1 MTEQKLGNF
10 GGEDDQVPAADQL
23 DTAAA
28 AYAQQIVDL
37 LDERLREVITVRCP
51 GILDYF
57 LGNQPLPQNDRN
69 TLVNSLQA
77 WGIWFQLLNV
87 AEENTAMRRR
97 RQTEKVRGPDKV
109 PGTFPSVLADA
120 KELGATAEDIQTM
133 LDHAHIRPTLT
144 AHPTEAKRV
153 TVLEMHRRIYLLLFE
168 LEGTRWT
175 PRERQ
180 RMLNLVRNEIDLLW
194 LTGELRL
201 EKPTVANEVAWGLH
215 FFEQSLFERV
225 PELMEKLEWSL
236 EKHYPG
242 HDFNL
247 KPFFQ
252 FGSWIGGDRDGNPFV
267 TNDVTKDTLL
277 RNRHMVLHHYR
288 QRFVRM
294 GHNLSISENFTDIS
308 DEFRQALTTK
318 LEESGQDE
326 KLTSRNP
333 GEVFRQYMTCVM
345 MRMQATIDRHEGKD
359 NIPAHAIYQD
369 ADDLVEDLSVLE
381 RGLIDADCA
390 NIARSVVRPARHEVE
405 AFRFRT
411 VRLDLRENTTVT
423 NKTLAAIWR
432 ELNNRPAD
440 AEAPATDSDE
450 WLQWISTELARPL
463 DELPEFKTLD
473 EQGESTLG
481 LFRLIRDI
489 REQLDR
495 EAFGNFIL
503 SMTQNVSDIL
513 GIYLLAK
520 YAGLFADE
528 ASVESCVLPIV
539 PLFETID
546 DLQRAPEMMTE
557 LLGYQV
563 VRRSV
568 KSQNG
573 VHEVMI
579 GYSDSNK
586 DGGFFTSNWELSKA
600 QARLTRVGEES
611 GIPIMFF
618 HGRGG
623 SVSRGGAPT
632 GHAIAAQPVGSVQGR
647 MRITEQG
654 EVVSSKFANQGT
666 AEYQMELLAASVFEH
681 TLKSEHEAAA
691 VSQGEFDE
699 VMEALSGMAYTA
711 YRGLAEQEG
720 LVDYYQAASPVE
732 ELALMNIGSRPAR
745 RFGAKSLNDLRA
757 IPWVFAWTQ
766 NRHIVPGWYGV
777 GTALDSFIDVRGE
790 EGEELL
796 QRMFK
801 ESRLFRLV
809 IDEAEK
815 TLAMVD
821 MEVCRAYASLVQDD
835 EIRER
840 IFSMIETEYNKT
852 CEMVM
857 RITGETQLAT
867 RFRKFSRRLGRRNPV
882 LNRVGHAQVHL
893 VNHFRNR
900 NKDHDNK
907 LDDLIPL
914 LLSINCVSSGLGWT
928 G

>member
-1 MTEQKLGNF
+1 MNETNLHFIPE
-10 GGEDDQVPAADQL
+10 ETVPADDQL
-23 DTAAA
+23 DAAAA
-28 AYAQQIVDL
+28 AYAKQIVDL
-37 LDERLREVITVRCP
+37 LDEQMRAVIDFRAP
-51 GILDYF
+51 EIMPYF
-57 LGNQPLPQNDRN
+57 VGEQPVPDDQRDV
-69 TLVNSLQA
+69 LVNSLQA

-109 PGTFPSVLADA
+109 AGTFSNVLAIA
-120 KELGATAEDIQTM
+120 KENNASAEEIQAL
-133 LDHAHIRPTLT
+133 LDNAHIRPTLT

-153 TVLEMHRRIYLLLFE
+153 TVLEIHRRIYLLLFE

-180 RMLNLVRNEIDLLW
+180 RMLELVRNEIDLLW

-201 EKPTVANEVAWGLH
+201 EKPTVASEVAWGLH
-215 FFEQSLFERV
+215 FFEQSLFERI
-225 PELMEKLEWSL
+225 PELMEKLEWAL
-236 EKHYPG
+236 KQHYPD
-242 HDFNL
+242 HEFDL
-247 KPFFQ
+247 PPFFQ
-252 FGSWIGGDRDGNPFV
+252 FGSWIGGDRDGNPYV
-267 TNDVTKDTLL
+267 TNDVTRQTLL
-277 RNRHMVLHHYR
+277 KNRHMVLHHYR
-288 QRFVRM
+288 QRF
-294 GHNLSISENFTDIS
+294 LSLLQKLSVSENFTTIS
-308 DEFRQALTTK
+308 DEFRHA
-318 LEESGQDE
+318 LEEKLVASGQGE
-326 KLTSRNP
+326 QIVQRNP
-333 GEVFRQYMTCVM
+333 GEVFRQFMTCVM
-345 MRMQATIDRHEGKD
+345 MRMQATYDRADGND
-359 NIPAHAIYQD
+359 SIPETATYTD
-369 ADDLVEDLSVLE
+369 SDDLIHDLDVLE
-381 RGLIDADCA
+381 RGLIDASCGHLA
-390 NIARSVVRPARHEVE
+390 KSLVRPVRQEVE

-423 NKTLAAIWR
+423 NGTLAAIWR
-432 ELNNRPAD
+432 ELNGKPAD
-440 AEAPATDSDE
+440 AEAPATDSQE
-450 WLQWISTELARPL
+450 WLDWITERLAEPL
-463 DELPEFKTLD
+463 DELPEFTTLD
-473 EQGESTLG
+473 EKSESTLG

-495 EAFGNFIL
+495 EAFGNFVL

-520 YAGLFADE
+520 YAGLYNDRE
-528 ASVESCVLPIV
+528 GVESCVLPIV

-546 DLQRAPEMMTE
+546 DLQRAPDMMKE
-557 LLGYQV
+557 LLSYQV
-563 VRRSV
+563 LRQSV
-568 KSQNG
+568 KNQGG
-573 VHEVMI
+573 VQEVMI

-600 QARLTRVGEES
+600 QARLTRVGEEA
-611 GIPIMFF
+611 GIPISFF

-632 GHAIAAQPVGSVQGR
+632 GYAIAAQPPGSVQGR

-666 AEYQMELLAASVFEH
+666 AEYQMELLATSVFEH
-681 TLKSEHEAAA
+681 TIKSPKESEK
-691 VSQGEFDE
+691 QRPEFDE
-699 VMEALSGMAYTA
+699 ALEALSGLAYTA

-766 NRHIVPGWYGV
+766 NRHIVTGWYGV
-777 GTALDSFIDVRGE
+777 GTALESFFEVRGS

-796 QRMFK
+796 KRMFE
-801 ESRLFRLV
+801 ESSLFRLI
-809 IDEAEK
+809 IDEVEK
-815 TLAMVD
+815 TLSLVD
-821 MEVCRAYASLVQDD
+821 MEVSRAYANLVPDA

-840 IFSMIETEYNKT
+840 IFGMIEHEYNKT

-867 RFRKFSRRLGRRNPV
+867 RFKKFSRRLGRRNPV
-882 LNRVGHAQVHL
+882 LNRVGQSQVHL
-893 VNHFRNR
+893 VKRFRAR
-900 NKDHDNK
+900 SDDDEQK
-907 LDDLIPL
+907 LDDLVPL